1 MTSPASQT
9 TPLRDPVLLAAC
21 AIGLACA
28 VLALVPTATFAEAFA
43 HPQRVERLG
52 GAIPEAT
59 TRGAGFFRIALAV
72 AAVLVPLLV
81 WMLGRA
87 CPRHEMRPPRS
98 IVPATRGG
106 WMLLAS
112 IVALGGALRIAVA
125 RESLWYDEISAF
137 LSFAVEGPGVA
148 FGSYAVPTNH
158 VPMTLA
164 TWAVWTLSSGSL
176 SELVLRAPAI
186 AAGVASIAAAYALGS
201 TLFGRRL
208 GLFTA
213 LAVAVAPIPVVEGA
227 EARGYAFVILG
238 SLVATLALARAF
250 RTHSA
255 RDYALFAGACAF
267 MAWSHPVSVLVPI
280 CAGVLGLARDRRL
293 AIASLLAGVLALV
306 LLAPLAGD
314 VLSTRADYTRVDA
327 AQPAPWSREGLEAAY
342 GLTLAWS
349 GDRAWWFLDPT
360 PFLAIAAIFGY
371 IAIAGSRERAALRTR
386 AVLVPILAAF
396 VLAFALSAALGTWI
410 YARFLVFTVPAG
422 ALALTAFAWV
432 WMRKSRPEARR
443 LAPWVLPVRLQV
455 VVCAGVILFP
465 SVMALRELACRQP
478 IRDAVEVVAR
488 MRAPDD
494 RVATIGLPDNAV
506 GFYARQYGFEATPS
520 GFLGKDL
527 DTVVARENPLF
538 IVVLYPQ
545 RLAPATFA
553 ALDRDFDR
561 THRLDGWADWGHG
574 DVEIWRRV
582 AR

>member
-1 MTSPASQT
+1 VTSPASQT

-28 VLALVPTATFAEAFA
+28 ALALVPTATFAEAFA

-112 IVALGGALRIAVA
+112 IVALGGALRLAVA

-164 TWAVWTLSSGSL
+164 TWAAWTLSGGSL
-176 SELVLRAPAI
+176 GELVLRAPAI

-250 RTHSA
+250 RTRSA

-267 MAWSHPVSVLVPI
+267 MAWSHPVSVLVPV

-327 AQPAPWSREGLEAAY
+327 AQPSPWSREGLEAAY

-360 PFLAIAAIFGY
+360 PFLAIAAMFGY
-371 IAIAGSRERAALRTR
+371 IAIARSRERAALRTR

-422 ALALTAFAWV
+422 ALALTAFAWS
-432 WMRKSRPEARR
+432 WLHTSRPGARR
-443 LAPWVLPVRLQV
+443 LAPWVLPVKPQA
-455 VVCAGVILFP
+455 VVCAGVILLP
-465 SVMALRELACRQP
+465 SVMALRQLACRQP
-478 IRDAVEVVAR
+478 IRDAVEVVSR

-538 IVVLYPQ
+538 VVVLYPE

-553 ALDRDFDR
+553 ALDRGFDR

-582 AR
+582 GR